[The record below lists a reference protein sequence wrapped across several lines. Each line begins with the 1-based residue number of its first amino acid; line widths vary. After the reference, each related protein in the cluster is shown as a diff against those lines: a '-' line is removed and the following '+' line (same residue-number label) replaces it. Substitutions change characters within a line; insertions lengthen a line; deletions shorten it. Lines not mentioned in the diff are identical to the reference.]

1 MIILKVTK
9 KLYPLSR
16 KYSLGKTTGR
26 GLKLTSPLLIP
37 SLLRVKNGQMAQTM
51 YMPSITWKFMNRIIK
66 ENFYVPTKK
75 TFSTVS
81 NQPFPEFYI
90 YFCKCCCLPKNV
102 ANKVEFTVVYFA
114 ESDE

>member
-26 GLKLTSPLLIP
+26 GLKLTSPHLIP
-37 SLLRVKNGQMAQTM
+37 SLLRVKNSLLRVKNSQMAQAM

-66 ENFYVPTKK
+66 ENFCVTTKK
-75 TFSTVS
+75 TL
-81 NQPFPEFYI
+81 QKI
-90 YFCKCCCLPKNV
+90 
-102 ANKVEFTVVYFA
+102 FT
-114 ESDE
+114 